1 MELIYG
7 YMNDDI
13 LRHALNE
20 LTLKTFCF
28 DFEKWVTEGY
38 FEGDYIPYSFF
49 ENGRIVSNVSA
60 KKMKS

>member
-38 FEGDYIPYSFF
+38 FEGDYIPYSF
-49 ENGRIVSNVSA
+49 I
-60 KKMKS
+60 